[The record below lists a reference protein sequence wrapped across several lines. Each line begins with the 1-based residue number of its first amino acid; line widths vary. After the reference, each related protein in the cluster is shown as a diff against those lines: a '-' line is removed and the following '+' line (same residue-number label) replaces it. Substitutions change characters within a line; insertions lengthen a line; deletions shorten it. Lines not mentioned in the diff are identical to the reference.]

1 MIVIKGNLT
10 ITRQAQISN
19 SSETSSDK
27 NNIVAYADLNAFD
40 ITNATIIVGD
50 VIVDR
55 LDDIK
60 ILVTGE
66 VVKEGC
72 V

>member
-27 NNIVAYADLNAFD
+27 NNIVAYADLNTFD
-40 ITNATIIVGD
+40 ITNATVIVGD
-50 VIVDR
+50 TIIDK

>member
-27 NNIVAYADLNAFD
+27 NNIVAYANLSDYD
-40 ITNATIIVGD
+40 IKDATIFTGD
-50 VIVDR
+50 IHVEQLNGSQV
-55 LDDIK
+55 
-60 ILVTGE
+60 LVTGE
-66 VVKEGC
+66 VIQEN
-72 V
+72 